1 MDIKLEDNKQFIS
14 NIPPYSIPKLYPFT
28 FDLAGKT
35 KTKLEMCQYDT
46 DAPAQ
51 GHPQPHAGSLQKMK
65 LKKGTNQSFFKKI
78 SEGKHLLKVKKGH
91 NSHNNG
97 LILNYLEPD
106 LYFMIIY
113 LCIKFEF
120 NTLMFS
126 KDIKL
131 KLFFNVEKG
140 L

>member
-1 MDIKLEDNKQFIS
+1 M
-14 NIPPYSIPKLYPFT
+14 PPPRSILNHMQVF
-28 FDLAGKT
+28 
-35 KTKLEMCQYDT
+35 C
-46 DAPAQ
+46 
-51 GHPQPHAGSLQKMK
+51 
-65 LKKGTNQSFFKKI
+65 KKNEVEKSDKSIFFKKKYQKENI
-78 SEGKHLLKVKKGH
+78 FWGW
-91 NSHNNG
+91 NNNG
-97 LILNYLEPD
+97 LILPYLELD

-113 LCIKFEF
+113 LCVKFEF

>member
-1 MDIKLEDNKQFIS
+1 MKQLE
-14 NIPPYSIPKLYPFT
+14 
-28 FDLAGKT
+28 
-35 KTKLEMCQYDT
+35 LEMGQYDT

-51 GHPQPHAGSLQKMK
+51 GHPQKTRRYFA
-65 LKKGTNQSFFKKI
+65 KKNEVEKRTNQSFLKTI

-97 LILNYLEPD
+97 LILPYLELD

-113 LCIKFEF
+113 MCVRFEF

-131 KLFFNVEKG
+131 KLFFNFEKG

>member
-1 MDIKLEDNKQFIS
+1 MIIYLGIKYE
-14 NIPPYSIPKLYPFT
+14 SITQINL
-28 FDLAGKT
+28 
-35 KTKLEMCQYDT
+35 
-46 DAPAQ
+46 
-51 GHPQPHAGSLQKMK
+51 
-65 LKKGTNQSFFKKI
+65 FFKKI

-97 LILNYLEPD
+97 LILPYFELD

-120 NTLMFS
+120 NILKFS

-131 KLFFNVEKG
+131 KLFFNVENFLG
-140 L
+140 CLQI

>member
-1 MDIKLEDNKQFIS
+1 MTQM
-14 NIPPYSIPKLYPFT
+14 PPPRAILNHMEVFCK
-28 FDLAGKT
+28 
-35 KTKLEMCQYDT
+35 
-46 DAPAQ
+46 
-51 GHPQPHAGSLQKMK
+51 KMK
-65 LKKGTNQSFFKKI
+65 LKKGTNRSFLKTI
-78 SEGKHLLKVKKGH
+78 LEGKHLLKVKKGH

-97 LILNYLEPD
+97 LILPYLELG

-113 LCIKFEF
+113 MCVKFEF
-120 NTLMFS
+120 NTLMFL